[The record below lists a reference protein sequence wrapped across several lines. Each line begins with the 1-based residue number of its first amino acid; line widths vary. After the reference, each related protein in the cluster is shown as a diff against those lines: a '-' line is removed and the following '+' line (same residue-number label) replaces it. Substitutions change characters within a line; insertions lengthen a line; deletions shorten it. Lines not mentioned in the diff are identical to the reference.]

1 MRNCKP
7 NEKADLFIYN
17 VLGKV
22 VLTQKNIQPN
32 AEGSILIQ
40 NLNLLK
46 GLYFSKLVHK
56 EIITSK
62 TL

>member
-1 MRNCKP
+1 M
-7 NEKADLFIYN
+7 
-17 VLGKV
+17 